1 MPDKA
6 ETKEDKMKSKR
17 TDMLHVFYF
26 LFALLLDDK
35 IFLFWL
41 YLDTNQILPV
51 CSGIVAHKVQ
61 LRARIESTL

>member
-1 MPDKA
+1 
-6 ETKEDKMKSKR
+6 
-17 TDMLHVFYF
+17 MLHVFYF

-51 CSGIVAHKVQ
+51 GSGIVAHKVQ